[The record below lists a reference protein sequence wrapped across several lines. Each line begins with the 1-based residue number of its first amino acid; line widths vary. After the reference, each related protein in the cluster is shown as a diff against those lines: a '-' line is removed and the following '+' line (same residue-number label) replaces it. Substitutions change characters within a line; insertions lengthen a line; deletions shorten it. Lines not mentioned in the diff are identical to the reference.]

1 MIWLYFVGAVLAW
14 MALGF
19 VVWAVFRRA
28 MGRKPQ
34 YSHEQIKTDDYSVAT
49 DLVYAAFEER
59 RRDERLRGESTTY
72 IERHDPTVRR
82 FHQAGGYE

>member
-1 MIWLYFVGAVLAW
+1 MIALYFVGAVLAW
-14 MALGF
+14 MVLGF
-19 VVWAVFRRA
+19 VVWVVFRRA
-28 MGRKPQ
+28 MGRKPR
-34 YSHEQIKTDDYSVAT
+34 YSHEQTDDYSAAI